1 MTPSLDRRKHE
12 RINLIHPILR
22 KYNYGVSTGDL
33 FYKSLKTL
41 DAALKYLQDTP
52 RVTPIGRTLTEAD
65 AAKIIGGTCRVRG
78 DLRLAMKFDG
88 LDNQYNKLAASARN
102 AGFELSLDIPDG
114 SPESLILSA
123 VIYAEDMVF
132 ERFNYH
138 PHAKGKEVK
147 LLYKYIA
154 KNPTLAYRI
163 MEIAKAR
170 YSLDAGLIAQ
180 TLELENTTL
189 ESGVL

>member
-1 MTPSLDRRKHE
+1 MTLLLDRKKHE
-12 RINLIHPILR
+12 RISAINVILR
-22 KYNYGVSTGDL
+22 RHNYGVSTGDL

-52 RVTPIGRTLTEAD
+52 RVTAIGRTLTESD

-78 DLRLAMKFDG
+78 DIRLAMRFDG
-88 LDNQYNKLAASARN
+88 LDNQYKKLAASVRN
-102 AGFELSLDIPDG
+102 AGFESYLDVPDG
-114 SPESLILSA
+114 SQEALILTA

-132 ERFNYH
+132 ERFCYH

-147 LLYKYIA
+147 SLYKYIA